1 MQDIQER
8 QRNVVFP
15 DTVNNEARFW
25 RNIFEGRQRLTLVV
39 RIGLSILVFAMA
51 VLVFLISF
59 DGNIPFKANFSWFK
73 LLSEVL
79 RWLVA
84 FGILALILLAFR
96 ISQWF
101 QRK

>member
-8 QRNVVFP
+8 QRNVLFP

-25 RNIFEGRQRLTLVV
+25 RNLFEGRQRLTSVGK
-39 RIGLSILVFAMA
+39 IGLSIFVFAMV

-73 LLSEVL
+73 LLSAVL
-79 RWLVA
+79 LWLVA
-84 FGILALILLAFR
+84 FGILGLILLAFR

>member
-1 MQDIQER
+1 MQDIRDR
-8 QRNVVFP
+8 QRNIVFP

-25 RNIFEGRQRLTLVV
+25 RNIFEGRQRLTLVGK
-39 RIGLSILVFAMA
+39 IGLSILVFAMA

-59 DGNIPFKANFSWFK
+59 GGNIPFKANFSWSK
-73 LLSEVL
+73 LLSAVIL
-79 RWLVA
+79 WFVA

-96 ISQWF
+96 ISRWF